1 MAAET
6 VQMKVSGLMCSF
18 CTMSVE
24 KALKRYDGVKSVMV
38 NLVHGIVLVEADTS
52 RITREELAAAV
63 EKLGYDVAASE
74 VQQFATDEGLHTLIR
89 KRGTIGMTLA
99 IADLL
104 VAPLNIFAVSSTVR
118 GWISFAVAAFV
129 LLWVGYP
136 ILRKT
141 ILAVRQR
148 VINANVLLSTA
159 AWGSFAVGTASL
171 FDPRWPHFLPVAAW
185 LMALH
190 LFFGFFKLDVRKKAA
205 EAVRK
210 LLALQP
216 PRARVLRGEQELEVR
231 TGDIAVGELVVVRPG
246 EHIPL
251 DGKVIDGTASVDE
264 SSFTGESVPATK
276 QVGADVIGGTLNLDG
291 LLRVRVTKVGSERFL
306 SQIVRLMTQ
315 IAERKPPIE
324 LLADRLMN
332 YYGPVVFT
340 VAAIAFVVWL
350 IASGNWIGSA
360 LVLLTVIIMG
370 YPCALGIST
379 PMLAAIAGGKGISI
393 GLLVKATEV
402 FHGLSLV
409 DTVVLDKTGTL
420 THGRPTVTDL
430 APFGIDRMDLLALAG
445 SVERSSEHPLGQAI
459 NFFAEREGAPSV
471 ASREFRAI
479 PGKGVAA
486 FVNGAEI
493 VAGKPSF
500 IAERNVPMTPEAY
513 QAVDRLSADGKT
525 VVVIA
530 RGQTVVGAIALQDQP
545 RRSAERLIAKL
556 RAAGI
561 RTVML
566 TGDSQPVARA
576 IGMRL
581 GIDDVRAELL
591 PADKVAAIEALQ
603 KESRHVAMVG
613 DGINDAPALAQADV
627 GIAIGAGTDVAIE
640 SAGVIL
646 IGDRLKDVV
655 NALTLGKAAYGTL
668 KVNVAIAVLFNII
681 GMILAAMGLI
691 TPLLA
696 VGWMILSIIAIF
708 LSTLRVRML
717 PLERH
722 EVGESVP
729 LAEIEFAVPN
739 MVCEGCAEK
748 ITAALRAVPGVRE
761 VKPKVPQKHVMVRF
775 EPTRVNEPQL
785 KNVVGQAGFTAV
797 EI

>member
-1 MAAET
+1 
-6 VQMKVSGLMCSF
+6 
-18 CTMSVE
+18 MSVE

-52 RITREELAAAV
+52 RITREELATAV
-63 EKLGYDVAASE
+63 EKLGYDVASSE

-99 IADLL
+99 VLDLL
-104 VAPLNIFAVSSTVR
+104 VDPLNIFELPLVARV
-118 GWISFAVAAFV
+118 WFSFAVAAFV

-141 ILAVRQR
+141 ILAARQR

-159 AWGSFAVGTASL
+159 AWGSFAVGTASI
-171 FDPRWPHFLPVAAW
+171 FDPRWPNFLPVAAW

-210 LLALQP
+210 LMALQP
-216 PRARVLRGEQELEVR
+216 PRARVIRGEQELEVR
-231 TGDIAVGELVVVRPG
+231 TGDIAVGEVMVVRPG

-251 DGKVIDGTASVDE
+251 DGAVIEGAASVDE

-276 QVGADVIGGTLNLDG
+276 QEGSQVIGGTLNLDG
-291 LLRVRVTKVGSERFL
+291 LLSVRVTKVGQDSFL

-340 VAAIAFVVWL
+340 VAGIAFVIWL
-350 IASGNWIGSA
+350 VATGNWIGSA
-360 LVLLTVIIMG
+360 LVLLTVVIMG

-393 GLLVKATEV
+393 GLLVKASEV

-409 DTVVLDKTGTL
+409 NTVVLDKTGTL
-420 THGRPTVTDL
+420 THGRPTVTDVV
-430 APFGIDRMDLLALAG
+430 PFGVDRTEVLALAG
-445 SVERSSEHPLGQAI
+445 SVEQHSEHPLGQAI
-459 NFFAEREGAPSV
+459 SFVAQKGGAKRLSTQH
-471 ASREFRAI
+471 FRAV
-479 PGKGVAA
+479 PGKGVSASLGS
-486 FVNGAEI
+486 VE
-493 VAGKPSF
+493 VLAGKPSF
-500 IAERNVPMTPEAY
+500 LAERNVRVGGEVQEQIDYLA
-513 QAVDRLSADGKT
+513 ADGKT
-525 VVVIA
+525 VVLVARAQQVI
-530 RGQTVVGAIALQDQP
+530 GLIALQDQP
-545 RRSAERLIAKL
+545 RRSAEKLIARL
-556 RAAGI
+556 RA
-561 RTVML
+561 RDVKTVML
-566 TGDSQPVARA
+566 TGDSRAVAQA
-576 IGMRL
+576 IGQRL
-581 GIDDVRAELL
+581 GIDDVRSELL
-591 PADKVAAIEALQ
+591 PTDKVTAIEALQ
-603 KESRHVAMVG
+603 KQGRHVAMVG

-646 IGDRLKDVV
+646 IGDRLEDVT
-655 NALTLGKAAYGTL
+655 NALTLGKAAYRTL
-668 KVNVAIAVLFNII
+668 TINVVIAVLFNVI
-681 GMILAAMGLI
+681 GMVLAAFGLI

-696 VGWMILSIIAIF
+696 VGWMILSIFAIL
-708 LSTLRVRML
+708 LSTLRVRVL

-722 EVGESVP
+722 DASDASS
-729 LAEIEFAVPN
+729 LAEVEFAVPN

-748 ITAALRAVPGVRE
+748 ISAALRAVPGVRE
-761 VKPKVPQKHVMVRF
+761 VKPKVRQKHVIVHY
-775 EPTRVNEPQL
+775 EPSRVKELQL
-785 KNVVGQAGFTAV
+785 KDAVGQAGFTAV
-797 EI
+797 ET